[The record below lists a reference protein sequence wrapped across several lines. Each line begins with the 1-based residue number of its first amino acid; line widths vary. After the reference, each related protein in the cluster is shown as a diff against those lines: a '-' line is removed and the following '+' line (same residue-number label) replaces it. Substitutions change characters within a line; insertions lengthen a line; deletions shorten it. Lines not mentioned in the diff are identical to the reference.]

1 MRKILQEQCSKI
13 CSSGAQKK
21 YENELIQGDRLLMSL
36 IIKNEYFLPL
46 VIHTG
51 ALATKAH
58 CPEDNRQGKRLS
70 G

>member
-21 YENELIQGDRLLMSL
+21 YENELIQGDSLLMSL

-51 ALATKAH
+51 AHATKAH
-58 CPEDNRQGKRLS
+58 CPGGNRH
-70 G
+70 